1 MPLVKGGGYM
11 EMYEAKMIKDG
22 ENHHL
27 ELNIKTNT
35 LKISMTEDLP
45 NEIKSA
51 FNQLIL
57 RLKIEH
63 FNFNLDDADTDL
75 FSQIAKEYIGQL
87 NKELTTIHTELTHH
101 GLLSNPVEAE

>member
-1 MPLVKGGGYM
+1 MAKGEESM
-11 EMYEAKMIKDG
+11 EMYDAKMIKDG

-27 ELNIKTNT
+27 ELNIKTAT
-35 LKISMTEDLP
+35 LLISMTEDLP
-45 NEIKSA
+45 NEIKAA

-63 FNFNLDDADTDL
+63 FNFNIGDVDTDL

-87 NKELTTIHTELTHH
+87 NKELTTIHTELAHH
-101 GLLSNPVEAE
+101 ELLPNPANAE

>member
-1 MPLVKGGGYM
+1 LAKGEEYM
-11 EMYEAKMIKDG
+11 EMYDAKMIKDG

-27 ELNIKTNT
+27 ELNIKTFT

-45 NEIKSA
+45 NEIKAA
-51 FNQLIL
+51 FNQLIH

-63 FNFNLDDADTDL
+63 FNFDLGDVDTDL

-87 NKELTTIHTELTHH
+87 NKELTTIHTELAHH
-101 GLLSNPVEAE
+101 DLLLNPAKAE